1 MTGRANRMIIPY
13 ELEGRHVVVLG
24 ASHGVGWELAKVLQ
38 KKGASLSLASRSMT
52 IKEEEWSLSRGQN
65 SRSFLY
71 NVDVSNEESIHLF
84 KEEAI
89 KRFGHVDVLVNCAG
103 VGYFSPAED
112 IELKKFEEM
121 ISVNLTGTFL
131 SCQTFGREMLKQG
144 SGKIF
149 NIVSIAGKV
158 GMPGCI
164 GYSAS
169 KFGVSGITQ
178 VLQAEWRNKGIQV
191 TAVYPG
197 AINSTFWENQDWV
210 PDQNKMIPTDVFT
223 QSIISL
229 IEMPQGSFT
238 DEITIMP
245 PSGIL

>member
-1 MTGRANRMIIPY
+1 MTPY
-13 ELEGRHVVVLG
+13 ELEGKHIVIIG
-24 ASHGVGWELAKVLQ
+24 ASNGVGWELAIALK
-38 KKGASLSLASRSMT
+38 KKGANLSLGSRSMT
-52 IKEEEWSLSRGQN
+52 KKEDSWSSIHRKGSN
-65 SRSFLY
+65 SLLCD
-71 NVDVSNEESIHLF
+71 VDVSNEASIHLF
-84 KEEAI
+84 KEKAI
-89 KRFGHVDVLVNCAG
+89 ERSGHVDVLINCAG
-103 VGYFSPAED
+103 VGYFSPAEE

-149 NIVSIAGKV
+149 NIVSIAGKL

-169 KFGVSGITQ
+169 KFGVSGISK

-210 PDQNKMIPTDVFT
+210 PDRDKMIPRDVFT

-229 IEMPQGSFT
+229 IEMPQGSFL